1 MFTLRLILHHLT
13 NSLLSYTTKKNSP
26 LSRHRRF
33 YFKVKC
39 KFLKNLS
46 TREKQKWLNKSS
58 PERRRWF
65 SALFLFGVKGVE
77 EKQGHIPLSS
87 TLWWKPKKNS
97 HRGKHLNIRS
107 EQNEK
112 DEEKSRLEG
121 EGFFAIAQ
129 NIVIIIDDFHG
140 LSSVL
145 K

>member
-1 MFTLRLILHHLT
+1 M
-13 NSLLSYTTKKNSP
+13 KAK
-26 LSRHRRF
+26 
-33 YFKVKC
+33 
-39 KFLKNLS
+39 
-46 TREKQKWLNKSS
+46 
-58 PERRRWF
+58 
-65 SALFLFGVKGVE
+65 
-77 EKQGHIPLSS
+77 
-87 TLWWKPKKNS
+87 KKNS